1 MAANVALSDPLINL
15 DSMDQRIAMPTP
27 PERELIPA
35 AEACERL
42 GISPATLYAYVSRGL
57 LSSRPG
63 PDHRSRVYLR
73 AEVERLAQRKRA
85 GRGAAG
91 GAAQS
96 LDRGLPVLE
105 TRISLIRPDAPYYR
119 GRSAVAAVREGATL
133 EDIARLLWECED
145 QDPFAPPMPA
155 HWPERVAPLALDT
168 ALPPLERAMACIPLL
183 ALELRQSLNAAAP
196 VRRELA
202 ALLLRQNAALLV
214 GTAPDAR
221 PVHRL
226 LADAWRPRDA
236 GFAELVRT
244 ALVLCADHE
253 LNVSAFAARVV
264 ASTGAPLH
272 ATVSAG
278 LAALS
283 GPRHGGATARAYALL
298 RDAQHA
304 GASAAFVAG
313 RWQRGDDLPGF
324 HHLLYP
330 DGDPR
335 GAEVLR
341 RLRELRGD
349 SPRMRHVEAVIAAA
363 AESSGQHPNIDG
375 MLAAICFVHELPAA
389 HALVM
394 FASARLTGWLAHALE
409 QQALGK
415 LIRPRARYTGLAP
428 GGAAGG

>member
-1 MAANVALSDPLINL
+1 MSDHS
-15 DSMDQRIAMPTP
+15 DA
-27 PERELIPA
+27 ELIPA
-35 AEACERL
+35 NEACALL

-63 PDHRSRVYLR
+63 ADARSRVYLR
-73 AEVERLAQRKRA
+73 AEVQRLAQRKRA

-119 GRSAVAAVREGATL
+119 GRSAVVAARSGATL
-133 EDIARLLWECED
+133 EDIARLLWECEE
-145 QDPFAPPMPA
+145 QDPFAAPAPPA
-155 HWPERVAPLALDT
+155 WPQRIATLALDSG
-168 ALPPLERAMACIPLL
+168 LPPLERTMACIPLL
-183 ALELRQSLNAAAP
+183 ALEQRQSLNASAP
-196 VRRELA
+196 VRREVA
-202 ALLLRQNAALLV
+202 AMLLRQNAALLV
-214 GTAPDAR
+214 GTQPDAR
-221 PVHRL
+221 PVHQL
-226 LADAWRPRDA
+226 LADTWRPGDA
-236 GFAELVRT
+236 GFAELVRS

-264 ASTGAPLH
+264 ASTGAHLH

-283 GPRHGGATARAYALL
+283 GPRHGGATARAHALL
-298 RDAQHA
+298 LDAQASGSPA
-304 GASAAFVAG
+304 GFIAE
-313 RWQRGDDLPGF
+313 RWRRGDELPGF
-324 HHLLYP
+324 NHMLYP

-341 RLRELRGD
+341 LLRELRGD
-349 SPRMRHVEAVIAAA
+349 TPQMQQVEAVLAAT

-375 MLAAICFVHELPAA
+375 LLAAICYVHGLPAS

-394 FASARLTGWLAHALE
+394 FATARLTGWLAHALE
-409 QQALGK
+409 QQALGT

-428 GGAAGG
+428 RG